1 MSIFANILYNRT
13 FVPYITEGSFSTRF
27 NNYKLFN
34 CLMHEYKKINFD
46 LENSLANSRFK
57 PEDVNYAN

>member
-1 MSIFANILYNRT
+1 
-13 FVPYITEGSFSTRF
+13 
-27 NNYKLFN
+27 
-34 CLMHEYKKINFD
+34 MHEYKKINFD